1 MNRKELRIIF
11 KNFFY
16 GILTAA
22 IVAGCWLSCYAQVKA
37 GLDVTESLVEWV
49 QEALLLLTA
58 GTFYLMARRDR
69 SERGGLV
76 LMGSLF
82 AAMLIRENDRLLN
95 VGEMPVWEALLAV
108 SLLVLALWERG
119 RGPEILKGLAAF
131 CRSGASPVMITGLAL
146 LLVGSRLF
154 GSHLIWQY
162 VVSDDNTHYAVR
174 RLTEESLELVSYCV
188 CWIGARIYSRER
200 RGLNAV

>member
-49 QEALLLLTA
+49 QEALLILTA

-76 LMGSLF
+76 LMGRFLPPCLS
-82 AAMLIRENDRLLN
+82 
-95 VGEMPVWEALLAV
+95 
-108 SLLVLALWERG
+108 G
-119 RGPEILKGLAAF
+119 RTIACLMSVR
-131 CRSGASPVMITGLAL
+131 CRFGRRCWRCRCSFW
-146 LLVGSRLF
+146 LF
-154 GSHLIWQY
+154 GS
-162 VVSDDNTHYAVR
+162 A
-174 RLTEESLELVSYCV
+174 
-188 CWIGARIYSRER
+188 GAALRS
-200 RGLNAV
+200 